1 MSNKPAI
8 GNLARLAILTP
19 AIILVAYFGA
29 VARADTTNVALGADV
44 TLNGASFFTNGWGG
58 GLTVDA
64 GTVTDGFFYPR
75 STQWD
80 QGPVWWDSTDLADR
94 WVELDLVD
102 SYRIESLIV
111 QADDNDA
118 YELYYWDAEAGAWS
132 LLWDIPNYDSLGWG
146 MQTRPN
152 PADDTEAF
160 DLAVPVVTT
169 KFKFQGNMSNSDRL
183 FAVAEIQA
191 FGELVVAIDVKPC
204 SDPNSI
210 NLRSNGV
217 VPVAILT
224 TDSFDATTVDPV
236 TVEFAGAAPLRWT
249 MEDVGSDC
257 GANDGDQDLLFF
269 FKTREL
275 DLDGSSTAAELTGE
289 TFDGMPVW
297 AYDTVKIVPSAK

>member
-1 MSNKPAI
+1 MSNIPI
-8 GNLARLAILTP
+8 LGNLVRLALLIP
-19 AIILVAYFGA
+19 AVILVAYSGTA
-29 VARADTTNVALGADV
+29 ARADTTNVVLGADV
-44 TLNGASFFTNGWGG
+44 TLNGDSFFTNGWGG

-94 WVELDLVD
+94 WVEIDLVD

-118 YELYYWDAEAGAWS
+118 YELYYWDEDASAWS
-132 LLWDIPNYDSLGWG
+132 LAWNVPNYDSLGWG

-152 PADDTEAF
+152 PDDDTAAF
-160 DLAVPVVTT
+160 GLAAPIVTT
-169 KFKFQGNMSNSDRL
+169 KFKFQGNMSDSDRL

-191 FGELVVAIDVKPC
+191 FGQLVVDLDIKPC
-204 SDPNSI
+204 SYPNSI
-210 NLRSNGV
+210 NLRSKGV

-224 TDSFDATTVDPV
+224 TDTFDATTIDPV

-249 MEDVGSDC
+249 MEDVGSSC
-257 GANDGDQDLLFF
+257 GYNDGDQDLLVF
-269 FKTREL
+269 FKTQEL
-275 DLDGSSTAAELTGE
+275 DLDVSSTEGVLTGE
-289 TFDGMPVW
+289 TFDGMPIW
-297 AYDTVKIVPSAK
+297 AYDSVRVVPSAK